1 LDFSSVFTIPPS
13 IPAPVWALRSASE
26 LSNEGAGKSGWSPR
40 PDEVQRFTLQPR
52 VDEPGEPTLRPKPAS
67 ILLVEDNRADATLVQ
82 EALEEHG
89 VDGEL
94 IILTDGDSAI
104 QFIRSLDA
112 QRAGCPDLLI
122 LDLNLPKKP
131 GRAVLECVRQSVTCS
146 LMPVVILSS
155 SDAAVDRAET
165 ARLGASLYIR
175 KPSRLDEFMS
185 LGAIF
190 KTMLRGATD

>member
-1 LDFSSVFTIPPS
+1 
-13 IPAPVWALRSASE
+13 
-26 LSNEGAGKSGWSPR
+26 
-40 PDEVQRFTLQPR
+40 
-52 VDEPGEPTLRPKPAS
+52 
-67 ILLVEDNRADATLVQ
+67 LVQ

-89 VDGEL
+89 VHGEL
-94 IILTDGDSAI
+94 IVLTDGESAI

-112 QRAGCPDLLI
+112 QGVECPDLVI

-131 GRAVLECVRQSVTCS
+131 GREVLECMRQSVTCS
-146 LMPVVILSS
+146 LVPVVILSS

-165 ARLGASLYIR
+165 TRLGASRYIR

-190 KTMLRGATD
+190 KAMLGDAPE

>member
-1 LDFSSVFTIPPS
+1 
-13 IPAPVWALRSASE
+13 
-26 LSNEGAGKSGWSPR
+26 
-40 PDEVQRFTLQPR
+40 
-52 VDEPGEPTLRPKPAS
+52 
-67 ILLVEDNRADATLVQ
+67 
-82 EALEEHG
+82 